1 MDDKVWTIAEALKWT
16 QGYLATKGD
25 DNPRLSAQYLL
36 SHATGLSRIELYAY
50 FDRPLSMEERGVLRE
65 ALKKR
70 ASGVPLQ
77 YAVGEAPFRYL
88 TLKVTPAVL
97 IPRPETEV
105 LVDLV
110 LKQLPQP
117 SGASLHIADVG
128 TGSGCIALALATER
142 EDVAVVASDIS
153 PEALEV
159 ARHNAETLGAT
170 ERVSF
175 FEGNLAQPLFEAA
188 RAQGIDHLDAL
199 VSNPPYVLQTT
210 KDQLP
215 AEVRDFEP
223 EVALFSG
230 EDGLEHF
237 RMLLDQLAQYRS
249 QTPVN
254 VLALELD
261 ERMVEQAS
269 SELQERQL
277 YGTVWVEK
285 DLAGRNRFLLAKD
298 VL

>member
-25 DNPRLSAQYLL
+25 GNPRLSAQYLL

-50 FDRPLSMEERGVLRE
+50 FDRPLSMDERAVLRE
-65 ALKKR
+65 TLKKR

-88 TLKVTPAVL
+88 TLQVTPAVL

-110 LKQLPQP
+110 LKELPLAP
-117 SGASLHIADVG
+117 DTSLHIADVG
-128 TGSGCIALALATER
+128 TGSGCIALAMATER
-142 EDVAVVASDIS
+142 ADVSVLASDIS
-153 PEALEV
+153 PQALEV
-159 ARHNAETLGAT
+159 ARHNAEKLGVT

-188 RAQGIDHLDAL
+188 YDQGIDHLDAL
-199 VSNPPYVLQTT
+199 VSNPPYIPQTT

-230 EDGLEHF
+230 SDGLEHF
-237 RMLLDQLAQYRS
+237 RTIIDQLAEYRP
-249 QTPVN
+249 QTTVSL
-254 VLALELD
+254 LALELD
-261 ERMVEQAS
+261 ERMVEQACH
-269 SELQERQL
+269 ELQERQL

>member
-25 DNPRLSAQYLL
+25 ENPRLSAQYLL

-50 FDRPLSMEERGVLRE
+50 FDRPLSMEERSVLRE
-65 ALKKR
+65 TLKKR
-70 ASGVPLQ
+70 ASGMPLQ

-110 LKQLPQP
+110 LKELPQP
-117 SGASLHIADVG
+117 SEAAVRVADVG

-142 EDVAVVASDIS
+142 ADVSVSASDIS

-159 ARHNAETLGAT
+159 ARHNAKMLGVT

-175 FEGNLAQPLFEAA
+175 FEGNLAQPLFEEA
-188 RAQGIDHLDAL
+188 RAQGISSLDAL
-199 VSNPPYVLQTT
+199 VSNPPYIPQTT
-210 KDQLP
+210 IERLP
-215 AEVRDFEP
+215 SEVRDFEP
-223 EVALFSG
+223 EIALFSG
-230 EDGLEHF
+230 NDGLEHF
-237 RMLLDQLAQYRS
+237 RTLVDQLVYYRS
-249 QTPVN
+249 QVAVN

-261 ERMVEQAS
+261 ERMVEQAR

-277 YGTVWVEK
+277 YATVWVEK
-285 DLAGRNRFLLAKD
+285 DLTGRNRFLLAKD